1 MNRELLEVRL
11 EKVFDPPPDECR
23 VVVRQAG
30 DLHDSEVYAETH
42 DHELGVDVVIG
53 NLSDAPDDLSLV
65 DRWNWW
71 IGALDVAHGGFDEFR
86 IRQWTA
92 E

>member
-1 MNRELLEVRL
+1 MNRELLEIRL
-11 EKVFDPPPDECR
+11 KKVFEAPRDERR

-30 DLHDSEVYAETH
+30 DLHDSSVYADTH
-42 DHELGVDVVIG
+42 DRELAVDVVIA

-71 IGALDVAHGGFDEFR
+71 IGALDLAHGGYDQFR

>member
-1 MNRELLEVRL
+1 MNRELLEIRL
-11 EKVFDPPPDECR
+11 AKVFDSPPAERR

-30 DLHDSEVYAETH
+30 DLHDSAVYFDTH
-42 DHELGVDVVIG
+42 DRQLAVDIVIA
-53 NLSDAPDDLSLV
+53 NLADAPDGLGLI

-71 IGALDVAHGGFDEFR
+71 IGALDLAHGGFDRFR
-86 IRQWTA
+86 IRQWAA